1 MGGTPGEP
9 LGLGSPPQSILCFTN
24 IVFKASLQT
33 GWPSFQRGF
42 AAKAFFQLSV
52 SDQPSS
58 AFPVNVF
65 SNFLFP
71 TAVPQGACV
80 SPASCRQQ
88 SLSIR
93 FCCECVFPTFCLR
106 QANLRFSSESVFP
119 TFCPRLPLS
128 RELWF
133 LHFLVASNP
142 FRSGFAAKAFFQL
155 SVPDRFRQWSACF
168 PVSCRRQS
176 FSTRFSGELVFLTFC
191 VADFSLPD
199 ARYR

>member
-24 IVFKASLQT
+24 IVFKTSLRT

-58 AFPVNVF
+58 AFPVNAF

-106 QANLRFSSESVFP
+106 QANLRFSSEYVFP
-119 TFCPRLPLS
+119 
-128 RELWF
+128 
-133 LHFLVASNP
+133 
-142 FRSGFAAKAFFQL
+142 KL
-155 SVPDRFRQWSACF
+155 SVPDSRYPRSLG
-168 PVSCRRQS
+168 
-176 FSTRFSGELVFLTFC
+176 FSTFLSPATLFGPVLRRRRFSNFLSPTAVANGVHVFRFLVANNPFQPAFP
-191 VADFSLPD
+191 ANSFF
-199 ARYR
+199 